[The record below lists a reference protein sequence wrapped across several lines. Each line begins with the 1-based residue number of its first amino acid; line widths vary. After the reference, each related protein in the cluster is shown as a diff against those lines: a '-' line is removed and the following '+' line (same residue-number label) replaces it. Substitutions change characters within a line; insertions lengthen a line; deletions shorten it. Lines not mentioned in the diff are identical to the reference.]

1 MIMKKR
7 ALILSLLAFSLAA
20 AGCSKKAGETVA
32 TTAVE
37 TVEETTMEEADEEDE
52 LEEDSLGGSITAI
65 DGDTI
70 TVKDDSSENEI
81 RFDISDAEI
90 TKQFDLTEG
99 DYVYV
104 EYYVEE
110 KDPLT
115 AILLEVEDSVL
126 AQTMD
131 PFVEGTVVETSD
143 SSITLKVDGED
154 WTFAAG
160 NAYIVADNGVNA
172 GEEASVTYI
181 GDLDDEPMA
190 VKVVMADSAD
200 SDAAQKNALIGE
212 LADVDEENRFI
223 VLMTDNEDYYTFLS
237 EDDLEQY
244 SEGQTVQVFYEGS
257 IASKDIK
264 ALKIV
269 VK

>member
-1 MIMKKR
+1 MIMKKHV
-7 ALILSLLAFSLAA
+7 LILSLLAFSLAA
-20 AGCSKKAGETVA
+20 AGCSKKAEETVA

-37 TVEETTMEEADEEDE
+37 TVEETTTEEDDEEEE

-70 TVKDDSSENEI
+70 TVKDDSSDSEI

-131 PFVEGTVVETSD
+131 PVVEGTVVETAD
-143 SSITLKVDGED
+143 ASITLNVDGED
-154 WTFAAG
+154 WTFATG

-181 GDLDDEPMA
+181 GDFDDEPMA

-212 LADVDEENRFI
+212 LAEVDEENGFI

-257 IASKDIK
+257 IASKDIE

>member
-1 MIMKKR
+1 
-7 ALILSLLAFSLAA
+7 
-20 AGCSKKAGETVA
+20 
-32 TTAVE
+32 
-37 TVEETTMEEADEEDE
+37 
-52 LEEDSLGGSITAI
+52 
-65 DGDTI
+65 
-70 TVKDDSSENEI
+70 
-81 RFDISDAEI
+81 
-90 TKQFDLTEG
+90 
-99 DYVYV
+99 
-104 EYYVEE
+104 
-110 KDPLT
+110 
-115 AILLEVEDSVL
+115 
-126 AQTMD
+126 
-131 PFVEGTVVETSD
+131 
-143 SSITLKVDGED
+143 
-154 WTFAAG
+154 
-160 NAYIVADNGVNA
+160 VNA